1 MLKKRLIKSNSFS
14 KYMAIVNIYI
24 ENKETQTFNSEMLQL
39 CLITGMLSIIVI
51 IQCSVCSS
59 MFSKVK

>member
-24 ENKETQTFNSEMLQL
+24 ENKEKQTFNSEMLQL